1 MVDFLIH
8 EASDNVGV
16 ATKDIRSGEKVAGLF
31 MDSQKTIEL
40 KALMNIPLGHKI
52 ALKALKTGDG
62 AVKYGHDIGKMV
74 ADAKKGEHVHVHN
87 LKTRRW

>member
-1 MVDFLIH
+1 MVDFLVH

-16 ATKDIRSGEKVAGLF
+16 ATKDIKSGESVKGLF
-31 MDSQKTIEL
+31 MDSQKTTEV

-52 ALKALKTGDG
+52 ALKDLKSGDA
-62 AVKYGHDIGKMV
+62 AVKYGHDIGKIA
-74 ADAKKGEHVHVHN
+74 ADVKKGEHVHIHN